1 MSTSEVIV
9 VSVEAT
15 LFAGAVLAVAR
26 EAVKRPW
33 VKFSCSVSFGIL
45 PADKRGPAPPSAP
58 VIPAGEAGGIGASP
72 ASPAAGDRTVRP
84 AA

>member
-1 MSTSEVIV
+1 MSTATTVVI
-9 VSVEAT
+9 SAEAT
-15 LFAGAVLAVAR
+15 VGALALLAVAR
-26 EAVKRPW
+26 EAVKQPW

-45 PADKRGPAPPSAP
+45 PADKRDPAPPVAATEITVPS
-58 VIPAGEAGGIGASP
+58 